1 MRDRISLSMAR
12 RLVLR
17 SQGLDGGWKLSRGK
31 AGALAVIERLG
42 YVQIDSISVIEQAHH
57 HVFWSRFGNYA
68 PEMLNEMLADDRSVF
83 EYWTHAM
90 SYVPMCD
97 YRFCIP
103 RMKRMVRGKRHQ
115 KWKAENKKIMN
126 EVLARIRA
134 EGPLGSSDFKTDG
147 KRGPWWDWKPGK
159 AALELLFDAGEL
171 MVTERRGFQ
180 RIFDLTDRV
189 LPEGVNTTEPDEDEL
204 GRFLVRRTLGMLGL
218 APKGELRWGHK
229 RQVDFVQR
237 ALNELIDSGEVGS
250 VEVNGLDEPFYA
262 LTDYL
267 NGSLRGRKPQV
278 HILSPFDNL
287 TIRRQW
293 LKALFDFDYRLECY
307 LPSAKRAYG
316 YFCLPVLWGTE
327 FVGRLDA
334 KADRKNRTFIVR
346 NFAFESAVKK
356 DDALLLALADRLC
369 AFATFNGCDQVV
381 IEKTVPSKMKVPLK
395 KVLELR

>member
-1 MRDRISLSMAR
+1 
-12 RLVLR
+12 
-17 SQGLDGGWKLSRGK
+17 
-31 AGALAVIERLG
+31 
-42 YVQIDSISVIEQAHH
+42 
-57 HVFWSRFGNYA
+57 
-68 PEMLNEMLADDRSVF
+68 
-83 EYWTHAM
+83 
-90 SYVPMCD
+90 
-97 YRFCIP
+97 
-103 RMKRMVRGKRHQ
+103 
-115 KWKAENKKIMN
+115 
-126 EVLARIRA
+126 
-134 EGPLGSSDFKTDG
+134 
-147 KRGPWWDWKPGK
+147 
-159 AALELLFDAGEL
+159 
-171 MVTERRGFQ
+171 
-180 RIFDLTDRV
+180 
-189 LPEGVNTTEPDEDEL
+189 
-204 GRFLVRRTLGMLGL
+204 
-218 APKGELRWGHK
+218 
-229 RQVDFVQR
+229 
-237 ALNELIDSGEVGS
+237 
-250 VEVNGLDEPFYA
+250 PFYA